1 MTATFDG
8 PNLTV
13 QIPSTGTFSAGSDLY
28 SAWKQWVKQS
38 DNAKYPQA
46 FDTTGGD
53 ATSPGQKIE
62 PYYFVRN
69 DLGWRVRMPEQSGDV
84 SIVGNLFRRQ
94 ANLPLFVE
102 ASGFTAFL
110 QLEVSNKATVVEVP
124 GSGLTPAE
132 AADLSLV
139 RKHVTNTKLTD
150 AQSGQMQLLDDDNQT
165 PVLTWDIWE
174 DSDGTI
180 PYQRRGVERRDK
192 AT

>member
-13 QIPSTGTFSAGSDLY
+13 QIPSTGTFNAGSDLY
-28 SAWKQWVKQS
+28 SAWKQWVRQS
-38 DNAKYPQA
+38 DNAKYPKA

-53 ATSPGQKIE
+53 ATSPGQEIE

-110 QLEVSNKATVVEVP
+110 QLEVSNKATVVQP
-124 GSGLTPAE
+124 LTPNGGLTPEQDA
-132 AADLSLV
+132 
-139 RKHVTNTKLTD
+139 NIKLIP
-150 AQSGQMQLLDDDNQT
+150 ALL
-165 PVLTWDIWE
+165 
-174 DSDGTI
+174 
-180 PYQRRGVERRDK
+180 
-192 AT
+192 